1 MGRMVRKQ
9 LYIDDRQDALLK
21 AEAER
26 TGKTESALIRQAID
40 EVYDPEAL
48 MREREEAVRRFNAA
62 ADRLA
67 DAIAESG
74 ELLQHIPRE
83 EMYRNG
89 RPR

>member
-40 EVYDPEAL
+40 EVYDPQAA
-48 MREREEAVRRFNAA
+48 MREREEVVRRFNEA

-67 DAIAESG
+67 DAIARSG
-74 ELLQHIPRE
+74 EPLQHVSRE